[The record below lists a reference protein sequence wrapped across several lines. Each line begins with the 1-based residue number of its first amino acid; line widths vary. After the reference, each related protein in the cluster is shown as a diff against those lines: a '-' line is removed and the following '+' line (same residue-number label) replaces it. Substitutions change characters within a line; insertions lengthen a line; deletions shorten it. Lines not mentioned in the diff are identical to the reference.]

1 MFGHVTDVPVQ
12 MEALLE
18 RLPQDERD
26 VLDSRMGLDRGRPRE
41 FSEVAEHL
49 GIDPQTAEEI
59 ENRAL
64 SRFGVLR
71 YEGPSLSED

>member
-1 MFGHVTDVPVQ
+1 MTDVPAQ

-41 FSEVAEHL
+41 FDEVGEDL
-49 GIDPQTAEEI
+49 GIDPRAAEEI
-59 ENRAL
+59 ETRAL

-71 YEGPSLSED
+71 NEVT